1 MLKIKCDKGILSM
14 EFEGTGREMIA
25 ETTIVINR
33 LKKKIA
39 DDSGLPLEV
48 VETLLES
55 CGELIEK

>member
-1 MLKIKCDKGILSM
+1 M